1 VACQQRSLE
10 PHRDREKS
18 AILHAIA
25 SRFADAE
32 LELGAVAHGAGV
44 NRNKVND
51 VLKAELGCTFTGYLN
66 RLRLTEAARLL
77 AERDSASITDIAY
90 TVGYNHVSYFNKLF
104 KLDYG
109 CTPKAFRAQAH
120 RTPVC
125 PSPTSGEKSP

>member
-1 VACQQRSLE
+1 MPCQQLSPN
-10 PHRDREKS
+10 PHRDRERS

-109 CTPKAFRAQAH
+109 CTPKAFRAAAH
-120 RTPVC
+120 RTLTC
-125 PSPTSGEKSP
+125 TSPLSGEKTP

>member
-1 VACQQRSLE
+1 MACQQRSLD
-10 PHRDREKS
+10 PQRDRERS

-25 SRFADAE
+25 TRFADAD
-32 LELGAVAHGAGV
+32 LELDAVAHGAGV
-44 NRNKVND
+44 NRNKVNN

-104 KLDYG
+104 RLDYG
-109 CTPKAFRAQAH
+109 CTPKAFRAAAH
-120 RTPVC
+120 RTPIC
-125 PSPTSGEKSP
+125 PSPISGDNTP